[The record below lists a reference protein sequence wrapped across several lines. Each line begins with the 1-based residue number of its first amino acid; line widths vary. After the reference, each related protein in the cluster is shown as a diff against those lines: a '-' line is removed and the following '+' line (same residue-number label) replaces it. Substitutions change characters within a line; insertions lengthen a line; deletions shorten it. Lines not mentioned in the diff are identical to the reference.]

1 MYIDL
6 SCSHIMECGHLA
18 LESPLL
24 WKGRSR
30 TVFSL
35 KRENG
40 VRSVISLR
48 ECAHCLKCRGMWR
61 QLKQATVAGYGN
73 EGAVN
78 LGDKRVGLEVCTID
92 QDRCTAL
99 EK

>member
-1 MYIDL
+1 
-6 SCSHIMECGHLA
+6 
-18 LESPLL
+18 
-24 WKGRSR
+24 
-30 TVFSL
+30 
-35 KRENG
+35 
-40 VRSVISLR
+40 
-48 ECAHCLKCRGMWR
+48 MWR